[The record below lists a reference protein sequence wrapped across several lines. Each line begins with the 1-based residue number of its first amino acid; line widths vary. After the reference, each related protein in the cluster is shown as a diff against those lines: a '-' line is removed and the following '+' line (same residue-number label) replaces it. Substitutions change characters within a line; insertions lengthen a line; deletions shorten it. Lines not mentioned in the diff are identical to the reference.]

1 MSITLRQ
8 GQILEKITREYIRLA
23 RPVSSQLL
31 EEKYKLGICPATIR
45 IEMQRLT
52 DEGYLYQPHTSAG
65 RVPTDKGYRFFV
77 DNLLKKEIADREK
90 IDGRTVS
97 AEEVSA
103 FKESLSG
110 CEEVPAILDS
120 ASAFKELGLF
130 ANIRPAKVYPAFENN
145 STLKP
150 EVLRGT
156 NFVVLRELTG
166 GIYFG
171 QPRGYNAD
179 KGWNTM
185 VYEKFEV
192 ERIARKAF
200 EIAKIR
206 NKRVT
211 SVDKANVLDV
221 SQFWREVVAE
231 VHRDYPKIELNNL
244 YVDNAAMQIVRD
256 PGQFDVILTSNLFGD
271 ILSDIA
277 GMITGSLGMLPSA
290 SLGEEHALYEPVHGS
305 APDIAGQGKANPIA
319 AIASVAMMF
328 NYSFQMTK
336 AAELIEKAIEK
347 ALADGYRTQDIF
359 QQGTKLVNTE
369 EMTHQIAQNFEE
381 IFHEEGLG
389 VFTL

>member
-1 MSITLRQ
+1 MFTEKQKTITVLPGDGIGPEVTAAAVKVLETVAAEFNMELKLTEKPFGGNSIDRF
-8 GQILEKITREYIRLA
+8 GE
-23 RPVSSQLL
+23 P
-31 EEKYKLGICPATIR
+31 
-45 IEMQRLT
+45 LT
-52 DEGYLYQPHTSAG
+52 DDTLQTCLNSDAVLLGAVGGPKWENLAHHKKPEAG
-65 RVPTDKGYRFFV
+65 
-77 DNLLKKEIADREK
+77 LL
-90 IDGRTVS
+90 
-97 AEEVSA
+97 
-103 FKESLSG
+103 
-110 CEEVPAILDS
+110 AIR
-120 ASAFKELGLF
+120 KELGLF

-359 QQGTKLVNTE
+359 QKGTKLVNTE
-369 EMTHQIAQNFEE
+369 EMTHQIVQNFEE